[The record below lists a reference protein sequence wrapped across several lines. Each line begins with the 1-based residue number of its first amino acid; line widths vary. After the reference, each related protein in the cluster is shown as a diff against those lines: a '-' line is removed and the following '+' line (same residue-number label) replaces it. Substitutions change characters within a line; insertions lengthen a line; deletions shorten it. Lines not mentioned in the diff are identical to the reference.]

1 MKQILKFC
9 YNVITIFLVGIVL
22 LFVYYIADDLLGNK
36 TNEIISPAESAK
48 IVAQFY
54 IYGDKSGVKE
64 LGMSDEDIKAAL
76 QRGKEESIKVMKNNI
91 NALGYSVTYD
101 QLEQYYDAIMEASK
115 KLTVRTKLVSQ
126 DKNISIVSIKV
137 NNIPFTEISYKASA
151 KAEESL
157 GNLQGNEEDSIESE
171 SKIYMESFI
180 EELKNVEPSED
191 FCQEEVAFT
200 RAGNGWFPANNDMFA
215 ATIDN
220 LITK

>member
-1 MKQILKFC
+1 MKQIVRFC
-9 YNVITIFLVGIVL
+9 YKLITIFLIGFIL

-36 TNEIISPAESAK
+36 TNEVISPAESAK
-48 IVAQFY
+48 IITQFY
-54 IYGDKSGVKE
+54 ISGDKSGVEE
-64 LGMSDEDIKAAL
+64 LGMSDEEIQEAL
-76 QRGKEESIKVMKNNI
+76 RKGKEESIKVMKNNV
-91 NALGYSVTYD
+91 NALVYSVTYD
-101 QLEQYYDAIMEASK
+101 QLEQYYNAIMEASK

-157 GNLQGNEEDSIESE
+157 GSSEGNEEDYIDLE
-171 SKIYMESFI
+171 SKIYMESFV
-180 EELKNVEPSED
+180 EELKNVEPSEE
-191 FCQEEVAFT
+191 FYQEEVAFT
-200 RAGNGWFPANNDMFA
+200 KAGNGWFPANNDMFA

>member
-22 LFVYYIADDLLGNK
+22 LFVYYIAEDLLGNK

-64 LGMSDEDIKAAL
+64 LGMSDEDIQTAL
-76 QRGKEESIKVMKNNI
+76 QNGKEESIKVMKNNL
-91 NALGYSVTYD
+91 NGLGYSVTYD
-101 QLEQYYDAIMEASK
+101 QLDKYYNAIIEASK
-115 KLTVRTKLVSQ
+115 KLTVKTKLISQ
-126 DKNISIVSIKV
+126 DENIAIVSIKV
-137 NNIPFTEISYKASA
+137 NSIPFTEISYKASY
-151 KAEESL
+151 KVEESL
-157 GNLQGNEEDSIESE
+157 GNSEGNEEDYIELE
-171 SKIYMESFI
+171 SKVYIESFI
-180 EELKNVEPSED
+180 EELKNIEPSED
-191 FCQEEVAFT
+191 FNQEEVAFT

>member
-1 MKQILKFC
+1 MKRILKFC
-9 YNVITIFLVGIVL
+9 YNVITIFLIGIVL

-54 IYGDKSGVKE
+54 ISGDKSGVKE
-64 LGMSDEDIKAAL
+64 LGMSDEDIQAAL
-76 QRGKEESIKVMKNNI
+76 QKGKEESIKVMKNNI

-101 QLEQYYDAIMEASK
+101 QLEQYYNAIMKASE
-115 KLTVRTKLVSQ
+115 KLTIRTKLVSQ
-126 DKNISIVSIKV
+126 DKNIAIVSIKA
-137 NNIPFTEISYKASA
+137 NNIPFTEISYKASY
-151 KAEESL
+151 KVEESL
-157 GNLQGNEEDSIESE
+157 GNLEGSEEEE

-180 EELKNVEPSED
+180 EELKNVEPSKE
-191 FCQEEVAFT
+191 FYQEEVAFT

-215 ATIDN
+215 ANIDN